1 MVTTHRLD
9 SEPNR
14 NGGRDVSRR
23 HHRLGV
29 GHSESTPLE
38 TVLPARIGGSRR
50 RSVKKYVV
58 ERGSPS
64 LNEAAARLSR
74 EG

>member
-23 HHRLGV
+23 HHTVGV
-29 GHSESTPLE
+29 GHAESTPLE
-38 TVLPARIGGSRR
+38 TALPARNDGLRR
-50 RSVKKYVV
+50 SSVKKRVA
-58 ERGSPS
+58 ERGSSFLKEPPK
-64 LNEAAARLSR
+64 AASR
-74 EG
+74 KG